1 MGSLHDV
8 LSRKQQGAEKL
19 TSVRCRAHTRVVR
32 GVVTRESSRGQTDGR
47 GESLPGC
54 RVRDIGTP
62 WTCMRVAGP
71 HVAKTQKHKW
81 FARSGWRGGKET
93 ESPHTTETR
102 TQSLRTARLRPADT
116 WDGVLVSLHA
126 LGRKARREAFTGEHA
141 QGGVGGYAIWAY
153 GRVTD
158 AAAERA
164 DFDIIILWAQ
174 FVVLHMTRCGR
185 SACV

>member
-1 MGSLHDV
+1 MG
-8 LSRKQQGAEKL
+8 RTFGG
-19 TSVRCRAHTRVVR
+19 VRCVR
-32 GVVTRESSRGQTDGR
+32 RQRDGV
-47 GESLPGC
+47 
-54 RVRDIGTP
+54 
-62 WTCMRVAGP
+62 
-71 HVAKTQKHKW
+71 
-81 FARSGWRGGKET
+81 
-93 ESPHTTETR
+93 PHTTETR

-116 WDGVLVSLHA
+116 WDGVLGSLHA

-141 QGGVGGYAIWAY
+141 QSGVGGY